1 MTGRG
6 IRDIFSKLP
15 ARVNWA
21 IGASVLL
28 LIFSAVCG
36 LFFDRPVSRY
46 FLQTEFNYDTNYWMV
61 AFKQL
66 GNSWVQVWLALVWA
80 WLAARPKAFFI
91 TVFALLV
98 VTVSVWPLKMAT
110 SRARPR
116 EAIAASSTTEQPGE
130 IDSFKSFPSGDTA
143 TVFAA
148 AAVISCYV
156 NIAGSISL
164 FVIAAGIGALRV
176 ASLAHYPSDAFA
188 GAAVGLL
195 AAVAAPWVL
204 DKLLN
209 WDWQELREKKWNFIA
224 GLVFAGVPVLLGFLE
239 EKNYI
244 LMFLEA
250 YWYVFLAVAGIYVLK
265 RVKGSRKKS

>member
-1 MTGRG
+1 MTGRS

-15 ARVNWA
+15 ARVKLA
-21 IGASVLL
+21 IGASFIL
-28 LIFSAVCG
+28 LIFSVVCG
-36 LFFDRPVSRY
+36 LFFDGQVSRY
-46 FLQTEFNYDTNYWMV
+46 FRQSEFNYDTNYWLV

-66 GNSWVQVWLALVWA
+66 GNSWVQVWLVMVWA
-80 WLAARPKAFFI
+80 WLAGRPKAFFI
-91 TVFALLV
+91 TIFALLL

-148 AAVISCYV
+148 VTVISCYT
-156 NIAGSISL
+156 NIAGSVTLYI
-164 FVIAAGIGALRV
+164 IAAGIGALRV

-195 AAVAAPWVL
+195 AAAAAPWVL

-224 GLVFAGVPVLLGFLE
+224 GLVFIAVPVLLSFLE

-250 YWYVFLAVAGIYVLK
+250 YWYIFVAVAGIYFFK
-265 RVKGSRKKS
+265 RLRD